1 MSNGAYASEL
11 IKIDILNRTTEGEQM
26 AVGPSSYKML
36 NDYLPYNFAKNRL
49 GNAINQA
56 SAYMRMFPKFQD
68 NLASQWLLVRASRLA
83 LLNNT
88 RLHIDI
94 PGDSSLSIGDIVYV
108 SVPKNSG
115 DTDTDNITEDKYMS
129 GKYLITGLR
138 HQLQDNRYYCHA
150 QLCKDSTNLNL
161 NYAPPFNSGWNLVI
175 NS

>member
-1 MSNGAYASEL
+1 
-11 IKIDILNRTTEGEQM
+11 
-26 AVGPSSYKML
+26 
-36 NDYLPYNFAKNRL
+36 
-49 GNAINQA
+49 
-56 SAYMRMFPKFQD
+56 MRMFPKFQD